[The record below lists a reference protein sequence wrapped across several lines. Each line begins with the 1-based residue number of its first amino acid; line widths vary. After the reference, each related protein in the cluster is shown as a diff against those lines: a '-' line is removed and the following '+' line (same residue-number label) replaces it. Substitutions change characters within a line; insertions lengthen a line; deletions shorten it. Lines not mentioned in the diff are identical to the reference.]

1 MTVFLGV
8 DGGGTKT
15 DFLLI
20 DASGSVLA
28 TRREGSAYYLEI
40 GIEGLKTLLAS
51 GIRAMLTSVGLTAA
65 DITYG
70 FLGLPAHGENTALQA
85 HLDSIVKETLPNQR
99 YRCANDVVCG
109 WAGALAGSNGIV
121 VVAGTGSIAY
131 GEYATRSAR
140 VGGWGELFSD
150 EGSAFWVAREALTI
164 FSRMSD
170 GRATKG
176 PLYGLMRE
184 HFGVA
189 ADLDVCAT
197 VYGPPALSRSELA
210 ALSHLVT
217 QAALAGDRSALHLFE
232 RASQELAELVH
243 ATHDVLEIPPGVR
256 VLASYC
262 GGMLQADGML
272 LPLFEAAL
280 QATERQYQLIAPRL
294 SPSAGAALY
303 AATLAGAP
311 LGAQAIQQ
319 LSRTHQA
326 KGAS

>member
-1 MTVFLGV
+1 MTCFLGV

-20 DASGSVLA
+20 DASGRVLA

-40 GIEGLKTLLAS
+40 GIEGLKSVLAG
-51 GIRAMLTSVGLTAA
+51 GIRAMLTSVGLTPS

-70 FLGLPAHGENTALQA
+70 FLGLPAHGENTALLA
-85 HLDSIVKETLPNQR
+85 CLDTIVEETLPKQR

-109 WAGALAGSNGIV
+109 WAGALAGCNGIA

-150 EGSAFWVAREALTI
+150 EGSAFWVAREALTL

-170 GRATKG
+170 GRTTKG
-176 PLYGLMRE
+176 PLYGLMRK

-189 ADLDVCAT
+189 ADLDVCAA

-210 ALSHLVT
+210 ALSRLVT
-217 QAALAGDRSALHLFE
+217 QAALAGDRSVLLLFE

-243 ATHDVLEIPPGVR
+243 AAHDVLEIPTGLR
-256 VLASYC
+256 VPVSYC
-262 GGMLQADGML
+262 GGMLQAEGVM
-272 LPLFEAAL
+272 LPLFDAAL
-280 QATERQYQLIAPRL
+280 QATERQYQLAAPRL

-311 LGAQAIQQ
+311 LGSHAIEQ
-319 LSRTHQA
+319 LIRTHQA
-326 KGAS
+326 KVES

>member
-1 MTVFLGV
+1 MTFFLGV

-40 GIEGLKTLLAS
+40 GIEGLKSMLAR
-51 GIRAMLTSVGLTAA
+51 GIRAMLTSVGLTGT
-65 DITYG
+65 DITYA
-70 FLGLPAHGENTALQA
+70 FVGLPAHGENTALLA
-85 HLDSIVKETLPNQR
+85 RLDSIVEETLPNQR

-109 WAGALAGSNGIV
+109 WAGALAGSNGIAV
-121 VVAGTGSIAY
+121 VGGTGSIAY

-150 EGSAFWVAREALTI
+150 EGSAFWVAREALTL

-176 PLYGLMRE
+176 PLYRLMRE
-184 HFGVA
+184 YFGVA
-189 ADLDVCAT
+189 ADLDVCAA

-210 ALSHLVT
+210 ALSRVVT
-217 QAALAGDRSALHLFE
+217 QAVLAGDRSALQLFE

-243 ATHDVLEIPPGVR
+243 AAHDVLEIPPGARTPV
-256 VLASYC
+256 SYC
-262 GGMLQADGML
+262 GGMLKADGLM
-272 LPLFEAAL
+272 LPLFDAAL
-280 QATERQYQLIAPRL
+280 QATERQYQLTAPCL

-303 AATLAGAP
+303 AATLAGVP
-311 LGAQAIQQ
+311 LGADAIEQ
-319 LSRTHQA
+319 LIRTHQA
-326 KGAS
+326 KDES